1 MLASTLLKCCCARFI
16 WANHSWHFIDIN
28 MKSAANGIVQRFH
41 ANRMWTNKTLTKK
54 CWKKNWIK
62 KLVIGKVW
70 RDATDLMW
78 KRINNNIKTCNN
90 FDKLEFD
97 IWWKL
102 KRKVAKN
109 CKMANTSDRRSFWMN
124 TKDALQL
131 PCLRME
137 EKNIRIRK
145 SLFAFNFM
153 YTFFPE

>member
-1 MLASTLLKCCCARFI
+1 MWYDRTFIVLASTLLKCCCARFI

-28 MKSAANGIVQRFH
+28 MKSAANGIVQRIH
-41 ANRMWTNKTLTKK
+41 VNRMWTNKTLTKK
-54 CWKKNWIK
+54 CWKKNGIK

-102 KRKVAKN
+102 KRKIAKN
-109 CKMANTSDRRSFWMN
+109 CKMANKWQKVILNEYERFTAIFVLADGG
-124 TKDALQL
+124 K
-131 PCLRME
+131 
-137 EKNIRIRK
+137 K
-145 SLFAFNFM
+145 
-153 YTFFPE
+153 Y